1 MNDSNSKLLAT
12 LFAENRVLGI
22 SELNERI
29 RDVLE
34 LEFFTV
40 HVQGEVSN
48 YKRHTSGH
56 WYFTL
61 KDAGSQLRAVFFK
74 QWNRLLRFEPQ
85 NGLEVR
91 VRGRISVYEPRGEYQ
106 IVVEMMEPVGVGTLQ
121 LVFEQ
126 QVKKLSAEGLFD
138 EARKRP
144 LPQYP
149 RCVGIVTSP
158 VGAAI
163 RDMLHVLKRRNPFV
177 QILFVPVRVQGQ
189 GAAGEIADAIR
200 LLNQHA
206 KKTEL
211 GLDAIII
218 GRGGG
223 SIEDLWAFNEEQV
236 ARAIAASRIPVI
248 SAVGHETDYT
258 IADFVA
264 DLRAPTPSAAA
275 EIVASDTATLSEQLQ
290 DFEQQLI
297 RSLNYYLLRRRTD
310 VQKLTESRAFLGMAQ
325 TVLTMSQHRRDLE
338 KRCLQAWENRLL
350 QAEWRLLDTQRR
362 LSATDFRAPI
372 KVHQARLALLK
383 QRLERSLQKHF
394 EKKSVQWRLATGKL
408 NALSPLAVLGRGYS
422 LIKDA
427 DGNLVTRSAATHSGQ
442 LLKIRFEDGET
453 ICRVI

>member
-1 MNDSNSKLLAT
+1 MNDSSSKLLAT
-12 LFAENRVLGI
+12 LFAENRVLGV

-29 RDVLE
+29 REILE

-61 KDAGSQLRAVFFK
+61 KDAHAQLRAVFFK

-106 IVVEMMEPVGVGTLQ
+106 VVVEMMEPVGVGTLQ
-121 LVFEQ
+121 LIFEQ
-126 QVKKLSAEGLFD
+126 QVKKLAAEGLFD
-138 EARKRP
+138 DVRKRP
-144 LPQYP
+144 IPQFP
-149 RCVGIVTSP
+149 RCIGIVTSP
-158 VGAAI
+158 VGAAL
-163 RDMLHVLKRRNPFV
+163 RDMLHILKRRNPFV
-177 QILFVPVRVQGQ
+177 QVLFVPVRVQGL

-200 LLNQHA
+200 LLNQYA
-206 KKTEL
+206 KKNGL
-211 GLDAIII
+211 GLDALII

-236 ARAIAASRIPVI
+236 ARAIAASNIPVI
-248 SAVGHETDYT
+248 SAVGHETDFT

-275 EIVASDTATLSEQLQ
+275 EIVASDAASLANQLQ
-290 DFEQQLI
+290 DFEQQLV
-297 RSLNYYLLRRRTD
+297 RALGYYLLRRRHD
-310 VQKLTESRAFLGMAQ
+310 VQKLTQSHAFLGMAQ
-325 TVLTMSQHRRDLE
+325 TVLAMSQHRRELE
-338 KRCLQAWENRLL
+338 KRCFQAWENRHL
-350 QAEWRLLDTQRR
+350 QAEWQLLDLQRR

-383 QRLERSLQKHF
+383 QRLERSLQQHL
-394 EKKSVQWRLATGKL
+394 EKKSAQLRIATGKL

-422 LIKDA
+422 LIKDTE
-427 DGNLVTRSAATHSGQ
+427 GNLVTRAAETSAGQ
-442 LLKIRFEDGET
+442 LLRIRFEDGET
-453 ICRVI
+453 VCQVI